1 MLSVVVSEVY
11 KKHLYLLESEKVN
24 DFDKDI
30 FKRVI
35 EGKASVK
42 DIKNSLVFLTHVM
55 REHYG
60 RQVILLIDE
69 YDVPVAK
76 ANSYGYYNEMLD
88 VVFEVKYAKELED
101 MEADCQAALRQ
112 INERMCAKEYEDDYD
127 EIFCYGISLFK
138 KRCLVERK

>member
-112 INERMCAKEYEDDYD
+112 INERMYAKEYEDDYD